1 MTDESDKK
9 LISASDS
16 KIAVTDS
23 GSSSI
28 IDVSVSDSLRRVE
41 IKEGDQNLVYPE
53 LEQQK
58 SNLMTLLESLGGH
71 PWTDTIQESWES
83 MIGERLGDIVGF
95 LEDMGVCWFP
105 VVHSHEI
112 SWNSLEELDLSGQGL
127 EEIDLTD
134 YPYLKRLNCSNNNL
148 RYLDLSQNSQLIELN
163 CSNNQ
168 LINLDLWF
176 SPDLTQL
183 DCSKNNLVYLD
194 VTNSPKLVDLDC
206 KENALAGLNVS
217 KVRQDGWFV
226 DADVFVFFS
235 NYLGKNPSL
244 WNLPKYKEGLDN
256 VFRVLNETSEYVWWG
271 EVASEARKT
280 YEPVH
285 FWKQS
290 VCIPLKEVLVD
301 ENGSPISR
309 NILDSGHDLHSLRR
323 LKFRFNPKFR
333 DFY

>member
-105 VVHSHEI
+105 VVHSE
-112 SWNSLEELDLSGQGL
+112 
-127 EEIDLTD
+127 
-134 YPYLKRLNCSNNNL
+134 
-148 RYLDLSQNSQLIELN
+148 
-163 CSNNQ
+163 
-168 LINLDLWF
+168 
-176 SPDLTQL
+176 SP
-183 DCSKNNLVYLD
+183 
-194 VTNSPKLVDLDC
+194 
-206 KENALAGLNVS
+206 
-217 KVRQDGWFV
+217 
-226 DADVFVFFS
+226 
-235 NYLGKNPSL
+235 
-244 WNLPKYKEGLDN
+244 
-256 VFRVLNETSEYVWWG
+256 
-271 EVASEARKT
+271 
-280 YEPVH
+280 
-285 FWKQS
+285 
-290 VCIPLKEVLVD
+290 
-301 ENGSPISR
+301 PI
-309 NILDSGHDLHSLRR
+309 L
-323 LKFRFNPKFR
+323 
-333 DFY
+333 